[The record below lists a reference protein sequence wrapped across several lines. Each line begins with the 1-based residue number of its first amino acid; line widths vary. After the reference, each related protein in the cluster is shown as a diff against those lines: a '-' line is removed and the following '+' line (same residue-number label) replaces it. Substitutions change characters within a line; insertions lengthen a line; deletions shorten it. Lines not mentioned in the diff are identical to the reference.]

1 MDSEKTPIDGE
12 SPRLRKLPA
21 AAETAALDLAE
32 SVAWRVT
39 DGARSVF
46 EVVRRPFEDLG
57 WALQRALLWPAQ
69 DRFEALDTRGR
80 GILAGGGLAV
90 IAIGATGIVLGASGG
105 SGASEASQVAVARTP
120 IVKAAPAPAPAPQEK
135 KAPTLHGATPV
146 FKAAKPKPDSSKVSA
161 NKALGSAPAQDGAT
175 TTTSTSSAASAKIS
189 SDPSSPT
196 ASASSSATEQ
206 LSGFDGPPAGKAAI
220 AVAQRFSDAFV
231 VFETGGDEAT
241 VRKAFAVSATP
252 ALSKSLLKRPPR
264 LPANV
269 NVPKAKVLNVVP
281 GPSHGGVY
289 ELSVSL
295 LRVGVTS
302 ELRLQMEKLK
312 GEGWRVTNVLG

>member
-1 MDSEKTPIDGE
+1 MEE
-12 SPRLRKLPA
+12 N
-21 AAETAALDLAE
+21 
-32 SVAWRVT
+32 VVWRVS
-39 DGARSVF
+39 DGARAVL
-46 EVVRRPFEDLG
+46 EVVRRPFEDIG

-69 DRFEALDTRGR
+69 DRFEELDGRGR
-80 GILAGGGLAV
+80 GVLAGGGLAV
-90 IAIGATGIVLGASGG
+90 IAISVTGIVLATSGG
-105 SGASEASQVAVARTP
+105 PGSSTASPLAAAQTP

-135 KAPTLHGATPV
+135 APTLHGAAPV
-146 FKAAKPKPDSSKVSA
+146 FKPANQQPDDSKVGGAKALDSPAAKS
-161 NKALGSAPAQDGAT
+161 GE
-175 TTTSTSSAASAKIS
+175 TTSTTSSAATDKIS
-189 SDPSSPT
+189 SDPSSS
-196 ASASSSATEQ
+196 ASTASSSATEQ
-206 LSGFDGPPAGKAAI
+206 LAAVDGPPAGKEAI
-220 AVAQRFSDAFV
+220 AVAHKFSNAFV
-231 VFETGGDEAT
+231 VFETGGEET
-241 VRKAFAVSATP
+241 LVRKAFAVSATP

-269 NVPKAKVLNVVP
+269 KVPKAKVLNIVA